1 MFFITIFYC
10 FELIQIS
17 ISIVYKTKEEQVV
30 LSIQNTL
37 TSQTIFGVSSL
48 FPVPHWVL
56 EGRGRS
62 QNELRFLLSKSVWP
76 SWIHPPQMRGWLSYG
91 PCSMG
96 NEEKWYRWR
105 FPCCPGAF
113 TGPLGMTGS
122 WAGGREMAEHSWP
135 PDCHGQRLRVIHEWA
150 CCAQEQGVDLWF
162 LGQECGGAWGSWL
175 KRWIETR
182 CCKVCD
188 ISRDVCAWAEM
199 WLGITAGSWAP
210 SQSYPH
216 SEKWWVGHLLLN
228 NTKKILLFF
237 SVNNKVHY
245 WKPFFFFFARIKA
258 PVFLIIS
265 NNYPHLHEK
274 I

>member
-17 ISIVYKTKEEQVV
+17 ISIVYKTKDEQVV

-122 WAGGREMAEHSWP
+122 WAGGREMAEHSRLSRTKAQSHSRVSLLCSRTRSRPLVSRAGMWRSL
-135 PDCHGQRLRVIHEWA
+135 GQLIEKVNRDKMLQGLWHKQRRLCLSWNVTGNYR
-150 CCAQEQGVDLWF
+150 GF
-162 LGQECGGAWGSWL
+162 LGSL
-175 KRWIETR
+175 T
-182 CCKVCD
+182 
-188 ISRDVCAWAEM
+188 
-199 WLGITAGSWAP
+199 
-210 SQSYPH
+210 
-216 SEKWWVGHLLLN
+216 
-228 NTKKILLFF
+228 ILSPLR
-237 SVNNKVHY
+237 KMMG
-245 WKPFFFFFARIKA
+245 WT
-258 PVFLIIS
+258 LT
-265 NNYPHLHEK
+265 LE
-274 I
+274 